1 MSRLQL
7 WIVALALTNF
17 LAGGAGGLLLA
28 REMRPEYRAH
38 GSFEDYQRMFLT
50 SFGLSP
56 ERTRL
61 FAELMR
67 NYDQELE
74 DLHREALETSMSE
87 MEPRLNSL
95 GLRYRDMIRNHVLP
109 VDQRDEFDRL
119 ASPLPW
125 PTPDAT
131 RP

>member
-7 WIVALALTNF
+7 WIVALAVTNF

-28 REMRPEYRAH
+28 REMRPEYLTH
-38 GSFEDYQRMFLT
+38 GSFEDYQRMFLA
-50 SFGLSP
+50 SFELSP

-67 NYDQELE
+67 NYDKELE
-74 DLHREALETSMSE
+74 DLHQEALETSMSE
-87 MEPRLNSL
+87 MEPRLIRL
-95 GLRYRDMIRNHVLP
+95 GRRYRDMIRNNVLP
-109 VDQRDEFDRL
+109 VGQRVEFDRL

-125 PTPDAT
+125 PIPDPT
-131 RP
+131 QP